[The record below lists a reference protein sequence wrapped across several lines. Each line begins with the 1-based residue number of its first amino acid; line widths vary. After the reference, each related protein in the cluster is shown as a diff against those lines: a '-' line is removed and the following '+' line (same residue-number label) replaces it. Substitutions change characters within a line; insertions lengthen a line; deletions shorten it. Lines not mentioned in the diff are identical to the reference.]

1 MQSIWAKRTAA
12 RSAKLSRPAD
22 KEIEQYVKE
31 PLQFITQYPV
41 GATIIAWAALQATN
55 RARNIHKIEHGDELL
70 GRESTISPP
79 PMSKSRAASIAKPHK
94 RPEDLHRIAD
104 ARPVPKKS
112 AQDYFLEA
120 VVAVETRDSLEKNTK
135 MDVKAM
141 AELLEDN
148 NALEKDEKDLE
159 AQSSDRRLLAQMN
172 VKTREDDDEEFEYS
186 WLNAIDEIRVV
197 DAVDKSLR
205 QEGAKSIN

>member
-1 MQSIWAKRTAA
+1 
-12 RSAKLSRPAD
+12 
-22 KEIEQYVKE
+22 
-31 PLQFITQYPV
+31 
-41 GATIIAWAALQATN
+41 
-55 RARNIHKIEHGDELL
+55 
-70 GRESTISPP
+70 
-79 PMSKSRAASIAKPHK
+79 MSKSRAASIAKPHE

-141 AELLEDN
+141 AELLEDH
-148 NALEKDEKDLE
+148 NALEKDRKDLE
-159 AQSSDRRLLAQMN
+159 AQSSDQRLLAQMN